1 MSHIDHLNIDLSP
14 LQLENNQLTD
24 DLRLARDHIRK
35 LSDDLI
41 HTRQE
46 LTEANKAL
54 DKFKQAERDRS
65 QPATSIA
72 IGSDGRH
79 TRNGVQQ

>member
-24 DLRLARDHIRK
+24 DLRLALYHIRK

-41 HTRQE
+41 HTRRE

-54 DKFKQAERDRS
+54 DKFQQSGRDRS
-65 QPATSIA
+65 QP
-72 IGSDGRH
+72 
-79 TRNGVQQ
+79 